1 MQWMES
7 KKVKANTA
15 RPLQS
20 RPKSHAK
27 SVQSCPIG
35 QSESQG
41 QLRLKRLRKTLPPHR
56 KWSTCGQR
64 GEELSAIR
72 LLGKSVYYLTNF
84 RRYHKSMSG
93 DKTTINGKMWGR
105 SRQAP
110 PRHSHQG
117 SGYQCSKGS
126 LAKKVQPN
134 WRVIGRRASTDP
146 KGRQENASQVRR
158 QGNGTGLRTDHPW
171 KLLSVQFK
179 CCLYFVH

>member
-1 MQWMES
+1 MQS

-20 RPKSHAK
+20 RPKSHTK

-35 QSESQG
+35 LSWVIGPAETQTAGVGHFLPTEVEHLWTERGGTVSHQASSE
-41 QLRLKRLRKTLPPHR
+41 
-56 KWSTCGQR
+56 
-64 GEELSAIR
+64 
-72 LLGKSVYYLTNF
+72 KSVYYLTNF
-84 RRYHKSMSG
+84 HRYHKSTSV

-105 SRQAP
+105 SRQGP

-134 WRVIGRRASTDP
+134 WRVTGRRASTDP
-146 KGRQENASQVRR
+146 KGRQENASQVRC
-158 QGNGTGLRTDHPW
+158 QGSGTGQRTEDWIIPGSCS
-171 KLLSVQFK
+171 LYSL